1 MSWLLLV
8 LLVGLSAL
16 FSGSETGFYS
26 VSDLRL
32 EADAE
37 AGRGAA
43 RWIKRLLA
51 DESGLLIT
59 ILIGNNLAIEL
70 VTILGEHRLSASGLV
85 PAGWTDLVLTL
96 TLTPILFFFAELL
109 PKDLFRRRPYSLL
122 AWAVRPMAAF
132 YVLFWPLMV
141 VLRWLGELVQRV
153 LGIEDDELYKV
164 RGRELVFEVLEEGS
178 RRGTLEVRAEEMAKN
193 ALELSAIKVRDVMSP
208 WETVEKLDLDAGE
221 DAGSGAALRERVA
234 RAEHS
239 RLPVV
244 RAEVV
249 VGYLHQLE
257 VLAADPGTDPEE
269 QLHDLLCLE
278 PGTSVQAALG
288 RLRTF
293 GKRAALV
300 GELDR
305 PLGLVSLKDLAER
318 ISGDLAGW

>member
-8 LLVGLSAL
+8 LLILLSAL

-26 VSDLRL
+26 LSPLRL

-37 AGRGAA
+37 AGRGSA

-51 DESGLLIT
+51 DEPGLLIT

-70 VTILGEHRLSASGLV
+70 VTLLGEHRLSASGLV
-85 PAGWTDLVLTL
+85 PAAWTDLVLTL
-96 TLTPILFFFAELL
+96 TLTPILFFFAELV
-109 PKDLFRRRPYSLL
+109 PKDLFRRRPYTLL
-122 AWAVRPMAAF
+122 ALAVRPMAVF
-132 YVLFWPLMV
+132 YVVFWPLMI
-141 VLRWLGELVQRV
+141 LMRALGTLVQRL
-153 LGIEDDELYKV
+153 LGIEGDEMYRV
-164 RGRELVFEVLEEGS
+164 RGRERVFEVLEEGS
-178 RRGTLEVRAEEMAKN
+178 RRGTLGAHAEAMAKN
-193 ALELSAIKVRDVMSP
+193 ALGLASLRVTDVMTP
-208 WETVEKLDLDAGE
+208 WKKVEKLDLDLGDLA
-221 DAGSGAALRERVA
+221 ERVA

-239 RLPVV
+239 RLPAV
-244 RAEVV
+244 RGGAV

-257 VLAADPGTDPEE
+257 VLAAGPDHGPEE
-269 QLHDLLCLE
+269 ELHDLLCLA
-278 PGTSVQAALG
+278 PDTSVHAALG

-300 GELDR
+300 GELDA